1 MSPSAR
7 RTAAG
12 PLRRALTVGI
22 ALVAVALVAVGGT
35 LVAPVAAPFKPS
47 QSPLVGRTTT
57 VCTTSPAT
65 DATATVSAVAVRK
78 APGREGTLTGTAIG
92 AGSPLLTVDRQG
104 FGDQQPAPDTP
115 VVLTGEG
122 VMATAGSGMITSR
135 ATEGDQSGLMA
146 ATCAAPATEHWFV
159 GVGATAS
166 YRTDLVLT
174 NPDTGPAEV
183 DLRFY
188 GRNGLVVVPGSP
200 GLVIEGGSSRTV
212 SLDTLVT
219 VEGPLTV
226 SVRASTGRVSA
237 VALARRSVDF
247 EPTGADWQLSAVPP
261 ARSVVIPG
269 IPEGAG
275 TRTLVVANPGSD
287 RATVSVNVL
296 GVDGAFAPAGA
307 EQLEV
312 PPESTAEISVAAGL
326 AGAAAGIELTSDQ
339 SVTGSVLSEAIG
351 TDALPD
357 LAVQSATAP
366 IVRSGV
372 VPLVH
377 LDKTE
382 AELVLSNGGENDV
395 ALSFDVFGYDGVK
408 IDDDDVLLVPHATAT
423 RRLDVGEAAYL
434 VVSVPA
440 GASVVGGVTFLASS
454 GGIAGVATVPVTS
467 PDVASR
473 APQVEFDPTVGR

>member
-1 MSPSAR
+1 VSPALPRVAAGTLR
-7 RTAAG
+7 RT
-12 PLRRALTVGI
+12 LTVGV

-35 LVAPVAAPFKPS
+35 LVPPVAAPFTPS
-47 QSPLVGRTTT
+47 RSPLVGRTTT

-92 AGSPLLTVDRQG
+92 ATSPLLTIDQQG
-104 FGDQQPAPDTP
+104 FGDQQTAPDTP
-115 VVLTGEG
+115 VVLTGQG
-122 VMATAGSGMITSR
+122 VMATAGSGMVTSR
-135 ATEGDQSGLMA
+135 ASKGDQSGLMA
-146 ATCAAPATEHWFV
+146 ATCPAPATEHWFV
-159 GVGATAS
+159 GVGANAS

-174 NPDTGPAEV
+174 NPDAGPAEV

-200 GLVIEGGSSRTV
+200 GLVVEGGSSRTV

-219 VEGPLTV
+219 IDGPLTV

-237 VALARRSVDF
+237 VALARRSVNF
-247 EPTGADWQLSAVPP
+247 EPTGADWQLSAVAP

-275 TRTLVVANPGSD
+275 ARTLVVANPGTD

-307 EQLEV
+307 EKLEV
-312 PPESTAEISVAAGL
+312 PPESTAEVPVAAGL

-339 SVTGSVLSEAIG
+339 PVTGSVLSEAIG

-357 LAVQSATAP
+357 LAIQSATAP
-366 IVRSGV
+366 IVRTGV

-382 AELVLSNGGENDV
+382 AQLVLSNGGENDV
-395 ALSFDVFGYDGVK
+395 ALSFDVYGYDGVK

-423 RRLDVGEAAYL
+423 RRLDAGEAAYL

-454 GGIAGVATVPVTS
+454 GGVAGVATVPVTS

-473 APQVEFDPTVGR
+473 APQVEFDPSVGR

>member
-1 MSPSAR
+1 MSPASR
-7 RTAAG
+7 RTSAST
-12 PLRRALTVGI
+12 LRRLLTVGV
-22 ALVAVALVAVGGT
+22 ALAAVALVAVGGT
-35 LVAPVAAPFKPS
+35 AIRPEAAPFKTS

-57 VCTTSPAT
+57 VCTTSPAA
-65 DATATVSAVAVRK
+65 DASATISAVAVRK
-78 APGREGTLTGTAIG
+78 APGREGTLTGTPIG
-92 AGSPLLTVDRQG
+92 TTAPLLTIERQG
-104 FGDQQPAPDTP
+104 FGDQQPAPETS

-122 VMATAGSGMITSR
+122 VMATAGSGMVTSR
-135 ATEGDQSGLMA
+135 ATKGDQSGLMA

-159 GVGATAS
+159 GVGANTS
-166 YRTDLVLT
+166 YLTDLVLT
-174 NPDTGPAEV
+174 NPDAGPAEV

-200 GLVIEGGSSRTV
+200 GLVVEGGSSRTV
-212 SLDTLVT
+212 SLNTLVT
-219 VEGPLTV
+219 IDGPLTV

-237 VALARRSVDF
+237 VALDRRSVDF
-247 EPTGADWQLSAVPP
+247 APTGADWQLSAVAP

-275 TRTLVVANPGSD
+275 TRTLVVANPGSS
-287 RATVSVNVL
+287 RATVSVSVL
-296 GVDGAFAPAGA
+296 GVDGGFAPAGA
-307 EQLEV
+307 EKLEV
-312 PPESTAEISVAAGL
+312 PPESSAEVSVAPGL
-326 AGAAAGIELTSDQ
+326 AGAAAGIQLESDQ
-339 SVTGSVLSEAIG
+339 PVTGSVISEAIG

-357 LAVQSATAP
+357 VAVQSATAP
-366 IVRSGV
+366 IVRTGV

-382 AELVLSNGGENDV
+382 AELVLSNGGDDDV
-395 ALSFDVFGYDGVK
+395 ALSFEVYGYDGVK

-423 RRLDVGEAAYL
+423 RRLDAGEPAYL

-454 GGIAGVATVPVTS
+454 GGIAGVASVPVTS

-473 APQVEFDPTVGR
+473 APQVEFDPSVGR

>member
-1 MSPSAR
+1 MSPAVR
-7 RTAAG
+7 RTSAST
-12 PLRRALTVGI
+12 LRRVLTVTV
-22 ALVAVALVAVGGT
+22 ALVAVALVTVGGT
-35 LVAPVAAPFKPS
+35 LVTPMAPPFKVS

-78 APGREGTLTGTAIG
+78 APGREGTLTGTPIG
-92 AGSPLLTVDRQG
+92 STAPLLTVDRQG
-104 FGDQQPAPDTP
+104 FGDQQTAPDTP

-135 ATEGDQSGLMA
+135 ATKGDQSGLMA
-146 ATCAAPATEHWFV
+146 ATCPAPATEHWFV
-159 GVGATAS
+159 GVGATAA

-174 NPDTGPAEV
+174 NPDAGQAEV

-200 GLVIEGGSSRTV
+200 GLVIDGGSSRTV

-247 EPTGADWQLSAVPP
+247 EPTGADWQLSAVAP
-261 ARSVVIPG
+261 ARSLVIPG

-275 TRTLVVANPGSD
+275 SRTLVVANPGSD

-307 EQLEV
+307 EKLEV
-312 PPESTAEISVAAGL
+312 PPESTAEISVAPGL
-326 AGAAAGIELTSDQ
+326 AGAAAGIQLISDQ
-339 SVTGSVLSEAIG
+339 PVTGSVISEAIG

-357 LAVQSATAP
+357 LAIQSATAP
-366 IVRSGV
+366 IVRTGV

-382 AELVLSNGGENDV
+382 AQLVLSNGGENDV
-395 ALSFDVFGYDGVK
+395 ALSFDVYGYDGVK

-440 GASVVGGVTFLASS
+440 SASVVGGVTFLASS
-454 GGIAGVATVPVTS
+454 GGIAGVASVPVTS

-473 APQVEFDPTVGR
+473 APQVVFDPSVGR

>member
-1 MSPSAR
+1 MSAATR
-7 RTAAG
+7 RAAAG
-12 PLRRALTVGI
+12 PLRRVLTVGV
-22 ALVAVALVAVGGT
+22 AVLAVALVAVGGS
-35 LVAPVAAPFKPS
+35 LVPPEPPPFTAT

-57 VCTTSPAT
+57 VCTTSPAA
-65 DATATVSAVAVRK
+65 DASATISAVAVRK
-78 APGREGTLTGTAIG
+78 APGREGTLTATAIG
-92 AGSPLLTVDRQG
+92 ATAPLLKVDKQG

-122 VMATAGSGMITSR
+122 VMATAGSGMVTSR
-135 ATEGDQSGLMA
+135 ATKGEQSGLMA
-146 ATCAAPATEHWFV
+146 ATCGAPATEHWFV
-159 GVGATAS
+159 GVGATAA

-174 NPDTGPAEV
+174 NPDAGPAEV

-188 GRNGLVVVPGSP
+188 GRNGLVVVPGSS
-200 GLVIEGGSSRTV
+200 GLVIDGGSSRTV

-219 VEGPLTV
+219 VEGPLSV
-226 SVRASTGRVSA
+226 SVRAATGRVSA

-247 EPTGADWQLSAVPP
+247 APTGADWQLSAVAP

-275 TRTLVVANPGSD
+275 TRNLVVANPGSD
-287 RATVSVNVL
+287 RATVTVNVL

-307 EQLEV
+307 ETLEV
-312 PPESTAEISVAAGL
+312 PAESTAEISVAAGL
-326 AGAAAGIELTSDQ
+326 AGAAAAIQLSSDRP
-339 SVTGSVLSEAIG
+339 VTGSVLSEAIG

-357 LAVQSATAP
+357 LAIQSATAP
-366 IVRSGV
+366 IVRTGV

-382 AELVLSNGGENDV
+382 AELVLSNGGDDDV
-395 ALSFDVFGYDGVK
+395 ALTFEAYGYDGVK

-440 GASVVGGVTFLASS
+440 SASVVGGVTFLATS

-467 PDVASR
+467 PDVAGR
-473 APQVEFDPTVGR
+473 APQVEFDPSVGR